1 MLDVFLDALIDSLKT
16 LPFLFA
22 AYFLIEYLE
31 HRASSKMERGLQ
43 KLGKFGP
50 IGGALLGVLLF
61 QAGDFRLGRGAQGG
75 QFGFGAQ
82 PRFDLHA
89 DVRFGLQAG
98 LLGGLVYSVIHL
110 SISSLAAPPHRE
122 GRCHG

>member
-50 IGGALLGVLLF
+50 IGGASGYGNRQTGCTELH
-61 QAGDFRLGRGAQGG
+61 RLGCVCCRLCI
-75 QFGFGAQ
+75 FL
-82 PRFDLHA
+82 P
-89 DVRFGLQAG
+89 VP
-98 LLGGLVYSVIHL
+98 I
-110 SISSLAAPPHRE
+110 
-122 GRCHG
+122 GRIQ